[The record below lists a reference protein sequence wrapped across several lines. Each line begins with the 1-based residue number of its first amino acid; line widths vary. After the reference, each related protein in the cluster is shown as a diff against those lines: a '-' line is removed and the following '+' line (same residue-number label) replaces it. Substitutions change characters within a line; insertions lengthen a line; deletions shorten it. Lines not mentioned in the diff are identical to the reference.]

1 MKIYD
6 LYDIPA
12 DAFESVGGKA
22 KGLYELSQ
30 CGLTVAKGFVA
41 VDIDSE
47 VALQAV
53 VDYYEGSG
61 LETVA
66 VRSSASSEDGEVY
79 SSAGQ
84 YTTILG
90 AQGKA
95 QVKQGI
101 KRCLE
106 SLTRDVAESYTE
118 YFSDAKSDKMSVIV
132 QEMVDADVSGVC
144 FTQHGDDEGTVHIEA
159 VEGLGENLVSGK
171 MTAREYL
178 IDKYNMQTQGDE
190 LLNADMLRKIAE
202 EACLASERMG
212 FALDTEWAVLDNEL
226 YWLQARP
233 ITVTKEID
241 AFELDSTCIGENDV
255 VTTCNIGEMMPG
267 AVTPLTMSTS
277 MYAIDHG
284 VRRLM
289 YESGT
294 SKSIEE
300 YPPESCFPHVGGT
313 MFLNLNTMKNIAD
326 YVAMSDDTNLEIAL
340 CGRVLEGLPEREKRK
355 VSKLIRALNAIK
367 YFKILFSTKKAC
379 RNIKQLAEGL
389 DIPEGGTAKEQYD
402 AIDANLYKNN
412 DAFWYHYITS
422 SQAGAMSAALYH
434 TLVGEGETPE
444 EANSIIAGVLEN
456 IENVESVDILKSL
469 KKIAAEILKERPQAV
484 GYDAEQ
490 LAEYLKVSEGQSA
503 YMLEHFIKR
512 HGHRAIRE
520 AEMMS
525 KSWHMDDVSLSGFLK
540 SIMAAGITEN
550 RPANVQEYINSILG
564 RYKGGTGKALKFMI
578 DQARKGVVNR
588 EFTKSYCI
596 KLLDGFKVAYQRLGR
611 LMLDEGMF
619 PEEELVYFLKHD
631 ELGRLIDGERTL
643 VKKAVARRRVFE
655 EQKDLKFKEMN
666 VGKPV
671 PVKVDYSKLEAS
683 KVLSGSAIS
692 RGKVTGKAR
701 VISCVE
707 DANKLEKGEI
717 MVAAFT
723 DIGWSPYYS
732 VAGALVTEVGSVLS
746 HGAVVAREYAL
757 PLVSN
762 IAYATKLIKT
772 GSVICVDGSKGEV
785 AIIEAAQ

>member
-12 DAFESVGGKA
+12 DALQIVGGKA
-22 KGLYELSQ
+22 KGLYELSK
-30 CGLTVAKGFVA
+30 CGLPVAKGFVA

-53 VDYYEGSG
+53 VDRYESSG
-61 LETVA
+61 METVA

-84 YTTILG
+84 YITVLG

-101 KRCLE
+101 IKCLE
-106 SLTRDVAESYTE
+106 SLNRDVAESYTQ
-118 YFSDAKSDKMSVIV
+118 YFSDAKSDKMSIIV
-132 QEMVDADVSGVC
+132 QQMVDAEVSGVC
-144 FTQHGDDEGTVHIEA
+144 FTQHGDDENTIHIEA

-171 MTAREYL
+171 TAANEYL
-178 IDKYNMQTQGDE
+178 ICKETFEATEDE
-190 LLNADMLRKIAE
+190 LLSADMIQEIAAG
-202 EACLASERMG
+202 ACHASEKLG
-212 FALDTEWAVLDNEL
+212 FALDTEWAICEGEL
-226 YWLQARP
+226 FWLQARP
-233 ITVTKEID
+233 ITVTEEID

-294 SKSIEE
+294 SGSIDE

-340 CGRVLEGLPEREKRK
+340 CGRVLEGIPERKKRK
-355 VSKLIRALNAIK
+355 VNKLTRALNAAK

-379 RNIKQLAEGL
+379 RNIKRLADEL
-389 DIPEGGTAKEQYD
+389 DIPECGKATEQYD

-422 SQAGAMSAALYH
+422 SQSGAMSAALYH
-434 TLVGEGETPE
+434 TLVGEGETTE

-469 KKIAAEILKERPQAV
+469 KKIAAEILKERPQAA
-484 GYDAEQ
+484 GYDAGQ

-540 SIMAAGITEN
+540 SIMAAGISEDK
-550 RPANVQEYINSILG
+550 PANVQEYIDSILG
-564 RYKGGTGKALKFMI
+564 RYKGGTRKALKFMI
-578 DQARKGVVNR
+578 GQARKGVVNR

-596 KLLDGFKVAYQRLGR
+596 KLLDGFKVAYQRLGK
-611 LMLDEGMF
+611 LMVAEGMF

-631 ELGRLIDGERTL
+631 ELGRLIDGERKL
-643 VKKAVARRRVFE
+643 VKRAVARRRVFE

-671 PVKVDYSKLEAS
+671 PVEVDYSELEGSKL
-683 KVLSGSAIS
+683 LSGSAIS
-692 RGKVTGKAR
+692 RGKVTGRAR
-701 VISCVE
+701 VISSVE

-746 HGAVVAREYAL
+746 HGAVVAREYSL

-772 GSVICVDGSKGEV
+772 GSTICVDGSKGEV
-785 AIIEAAQ
+785 AIIDAAQ

>member
-6 LYDIPA
+6 LYEIPGA
-12 DAFESVGGKA
+12 AMESVGGKA
-22 KGLYELSQ
+22 KGLYELGK
-30 CGLTVAKGFVA
+30 CGLQVAKGFVA
-41 VDIDSE
+41 VNINSE
-47 VALQAV
+47 IALQAV
-53 VDYYEGSG
+53 ADYYENSG
-61 LETVA
+61 YSTVA
-66 VRSSASSEDGEVY
+66 VRSSASSEDGAVY

-84 YTTILG
+84 YVTVLNVE
-90 AQGKA
+90 GKA
-95 QVKQGI
+95 QLKNAVVK
-101 KRCLE
+101 CLE
-106 SLTRDVAESYTE
+106 SLSRDVAKSYTD
-118 YFSDAKSDKMSVIV
+118 YFSDAKSDKMSVVV
-132 QEMVDADVSGVC
+132 QQMIDADVSGVC
-144 FTQHGDDEGTVHIEA
+144 FTQYAGDENTVHIEA
-159 VEGLGENLVSGK
+159 VKGLGEDLVSGRAEAK
-171 MTAREYL
+171 EYL
-178 IDKYNMQTQGDE
+178 IDKGSMQPRGDE
-190 LLNADMLRKIAE
+190 LLNADMLRRIAE
-202 EACLASERMG
+202 EACLAGEKIG
-212 FALDTEWAVLDNEL
+212 FALDTEWALCGSEL

-233 ITVTKEID
+233 ITVTEQTD
-241 AFELDSTCIGENDV
+241 AFELDSTCIGKNDV

-289 YESGT
+289 YKSGT
-294 SKSIEE
+294 SKSIDE

-340 CGRVLEGLPEREKRK
+340 CGRVLEGFPERKKKK
-355 VSKLIRALNAIK
+355 VSKLIRAYNAIK
-367 YFKILFSTKKAC
+367 YFIILFSTKKAC
-379 RNIKQLAEGL
+379 RDIKELADGL
-389 DIPEGGTAKEQYD
+389 EIPVCGIAKEQFD
-402 AIDANLYKNN
+402 AIDKNLYKNN

-434 TLVGEGETPE
+434 TLVGEGEEPE
-444 EANSIIAGVLEN
+444 EANAIIAGVLEN
-456 IENVESVDILKSL
+456 IEGVESVDILKSL
-469 KKIAAEILKERPQAV
+469 KKIAAEILKEKPEAA
-484 GYDAEQ
+484 GHDATA

-525 KSWHMDDVSLSGFLK
+525 RSWHMDDVSLSGFLK
-540 SIMAAGITEN
+540 SIMTAGITEDK
-550 RPANVQEYINSILG
+550 PANVQEYIDGILK
-564 RYKGGTGKALKFMI
+564 RYKGGTQKALKFI
-578 DQARKGVVNR
+578 IGQARKGVVNR

-596 KLLDGFKVAYQRLGR
+596 KLLDGFKAAYQRLGN
-611 LMLDEGMF
+611 LMVEEDII
-619 PEEELVYFLKHD
+619 PEDELVYFLKHK
-631 ELGRLIDGERTL
+631 EIGQLIGGQRAL

-655 EQKDLKFKEMN
+655 EQKSLKFNEMN

-671 PVKVDYSKLEAS
+671 PIEIDYSELEGS
-683 KVLSGSAIS
+683 KVFSGSAIS
-692 RGKVTGKAR
+692 RGKAIGKAR
-701 VISCVE
+701 VISSVE

-732 VAGALVTEVGSVLS
+732 VAGALITEVGSVLS
-746 HGAVVAREYAL
+746 HGAVVAREYSL

-772 GSVICVDGSKGEV
+772 GSMICVDGNKGEV
-785 AIIEAAQ
+785 AIIDSAQ